1 MKLAKSSQRWFQLPA
16 RVQQHKTIT
25 DYRYKPVRFRIAHAG
40 RRSFKTEIA
49 KRTVIVEG
57 MKQEAQSLFLGSPT
71 RDQSKRIF
79 WEDLKLL
86 ALPVT
91 KDHSDSELWIKLI
104 TGSEIWVLGFD
115 KPERFEGKRWNGGIL
130 DEFANMKEST
140 WNENV
145 MPALRDTKGWAW
157 LIGVPEGK
165 NHYFELS
172 EYAKQSNDP
181 EWADYSWFS
190 KDVMDES
197 EVEKERARLDERTF
211 RQEYEGSF
219 ESYEGRAYVYYE
231 ALTHRKPQKF
241 DPNFPLCFSLDFN
254 LDPCIWELCQ
264 DRNGFIS
271 FQDEIK
277 QRQTDIWKMC
287 GSLKRRIEYL
297 LGNKQFS
304 HKLLFYGDYEHGQA
318 RSVSATSSSWQIL
331 RDEFRGYN
339 AEFKL
344 RGHPRIV
351 DRVNSVN
358 SKLRSA
364 DGSVNVGID
373 PKCIEL
379 CKDFEMVSMEMLTG
393 TKERAGERTHASD
406 AAGYLINYEYP
417 VSGKIHGTIK

>member
-1 MKLAKSSQRWFQLPA
+1 MKLAK
-16 RVQQHKTIT
+16 
-25 DYRYKPVRFRIAHAG
+25 
-40 RRSFKTEIA
+40 
-49 KRTVIVEG
+49 
-57 MKQEAQSLFLGSPT
+57 QSLFVGLPT
-71 RDQSKRIF
+71 RDQAKRIF
-79 WEDLKLL
+79 WEDLKELT
-86 ALPVT
+86 LPVT
-91 KDHSDSELWIKLI
+91 VDKSESELWIKTI

-165 NHYFELS
+165 NHYYELS
-172 EYAKQSNDP
+172 EYARSGIDP
-181 EWADYSWFS
+181 EWEDYSWLS
-190 KDVMDES
+190 QDVMDEA
-197 EVEKERARLDERTF
+197 EVMKEMARLDERTF
-211 RQEYEGSF
+211 RQEYCGSF
-219 ESYEGRAYVYYE
+219 ESYEGRAYVYYDSIV
-231 ALTHRKPQKF
+231 HRKPQVF
-241 DPNFPLCFSLDFN
+241 DENYPLCFCLDFN
-254 LDPCIWELCQ
+254 LDPCIWLIGQ

-287 GSLKRRIEYL
+287 AALKRRIEYT
-297 LGNKQFS
+297 LGNKQYT

-331 RDEFRGYN
+331 RDEFKHYN
-339 AEFKL
+339 AEFRLK
-344 RGHPRIV
+344 GHPRII

-364 DGSVNVGID
+364 DGVVRLGVD

-379 CKDFEMVSMEMLTG
+379 AKDFEMVSMDMLTE
-393 TKERAGERTHASD
+393 KKNAGDRTHASD
-406 AAGYLINYEYP
+406 AAGYFINFEYP
-417 VSGKIHGTIK
+417 TTGKIQGHIR